1 MLAKNTVYVYTDGSS
16 DYKEGTYGSGAVLLD
31 SPEEDAQIIEEV
43 IKGGNSKSL
52 AKYNNVTGEVLA
64 CCYGIEKA
72 IELGYKQ
79 VIVYVDYIGL
89 IKWYEGSWQARN
101 ILSQT
106 YIKMIREYQK
116 HIDINFEKVTGHSN
130 NFWNDHVDL
139 LAKKSIGK

>member
-1 MLAKNTVYVYTDGSS
+1 MDSTVYVYTDGSS

-31 SPEEDAQIIEEV
+31 SPNEEAEV
-43 IKGGNSKSL
+43 LAEVSKGGDKKAL
-52 AKYNNVTGEVLA
+52 AKYNNVSGEVLA

-72 IELGYKQ
+72 IKLGYKQ
-79 VIVYVDYIGL
+79 VVVYVDYIGL

-106 YIKMIREYQK
+106 YIKMLREYQK
-116 HIDINFEKVTGHSN
+116 HITIEFVKVKGHSDN
-130 NFWNDHVDL
+130 KWNDHVDM

>member
-1 MLAKNTVYVYTDGSS
+1 MDKIVYVYTDGSS

-31 SPEEDAQIIEEV
+31 SPNEDAKVLSEV
-43 IKGGNSKSL
+43 SKGGNKKALS
-52 AKYNNVTGEVLA
+52 KYNNVTGEVLA

-72 IELGYKQ
+72 VELGYKQ
-79 VIVYVDYIGL
+79 VVVYVDYEGL

-106 YIKMIREYQK
+106 YIRMLREYQK
-116 HIDINFEKVTGHSN
+116 YIMIEFVKVKGHSDN
-130 NFWNDHVDL
+130 KWNDYVDM